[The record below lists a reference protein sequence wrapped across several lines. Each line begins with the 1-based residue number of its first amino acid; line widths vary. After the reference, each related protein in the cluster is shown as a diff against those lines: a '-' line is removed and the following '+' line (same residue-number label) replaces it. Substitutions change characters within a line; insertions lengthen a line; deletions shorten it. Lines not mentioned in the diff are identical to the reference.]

1 MRHTK
6 AFRKIIKNATGMTPE
21 QCSEIPLEV
30 MFNRVEA
37 ACGKKIQCVPMRR
50 GVLTSEESDRQFAE
64 AMEELEKFAKPIN
77 GKDISPQ

>member
-1 MRHTK
+1 MRHSKT
-6 AFRKIIKNATGMTPE
+6 FRKIIKNATGMTPE

-37 ACGKKIQCVPMRR
+37 ACGRKIQCVPMGR

-64 AMEELEKFAKPIN
+64 A
-77 GKDISPQ
+77 ISTLSNLDNRGQHQNFSQV